1 MSVKNWL
8 ARITRFIISIL
19 IYKFHIF
26 IAEYI
31 SFVHQDFKQ
40 RFFSLRYVQLKKKSF
55 KLYDTCCKWK
65 KRKCAFIKLQN
76 IYCFMNNIIYHRMYV
91 YLKKYIT

>member
-40 RFFSLRYVQLKKKSF
+40 RFFSLRYVQLKKKV
-55 KLYDTCCKWK
+55 LNYMIHVVNEK
-65 KRKCAFIKLQN
+65 KENVL
-76 IYCFMNNIIYHRMYV
+76 
-91 YLKKYIT
+91 L

>member
-31 SFVHQDFKQ
+31 SFVHQDLKQ
-40 RFFSLRYVQLKKKSF
+40 RFFSLRYVQLKKKV
-55 KLYDTCCKWK
+55 LNYMIHVVNEK
-65 KRKCAFIKLQN
+65 KENVL
-76 IYCFMNNIIYHRMYV
+76 
-91 YLKKYIT
+91 L